1 MLSGCHVLSH
11 LNPTKTLGSE
21 NYDNPH
27 FTGERAGGGDKWLVQ
42 GHKTAKRWSGNLN
55 LVHLILTYFPKL
67 CYLDF
72 HVADKSLKN
81 TF

>member
-1 MLSGCHVLSH
+1 MIILISQVRELGVAISGLFKVI
-11 LNPTKTLGSE
+11 
-21 NYDNPH
+21 
-27 FTGERAGGGDKWLVQ
+27 
-42 GHKTAKRWSGNLN
+42 KTAKRWSGNLN